1 MLKIVLISL
10 FIVLN
15 LYSNEV
21 YILPKQGDEIKDKIS
36 ESITN
41 AKSEILV
48 AMYNFSYKKFA
59 KDLVDASKNG
69 VKIIVY
75 LDAKK
80 VKDDSEIFDFLK
92 KNDIKVILVKDKM
105 HLKLALIDSKMAIFG
120 SINWTKESFEENYEL
135 VYISEDK
142 KTIAELTSFINTL

>member
-1 MLKIVLISL
+1 VLKIFVLSVFLVINL
-10 FIVLN
+10 FA
-15 LYSNEV
+15 NEI
-21 YILPKQGDEIKDKIS
+21 YILPKQSEDIKDKIS
-36 ESITN
+36 ESITS
-41 AKSEILV
+41 AKHEILI

-59 KDLVDASKNG
+59 KDLVKASENG
-69 VKIIVY
+69 VKITVY

-105 HLKLALIDSKMAIFG
+105 HLKLALIDSKTAIFG

-142 KTIAELTSFINTL
+142 KTIAELTTFIKTL

>member
-1 MLKIVLISL
+1 MLKIFVLSVFLVINL
-10 FIVLN
+10 FA
-15 LYSNEV
+15 NEI
-21 YILPKQGDEIKDKIS
+21 YILPKQSEDIKDKIS
-36 ESITN
+36 ESITS
-41 AKSEILV
+41 AKHEILI

-59 KDLVDASKNG
+59 KDLVEASKNG
-69 VKIIVY
+69 VKITVF

-105 HLKLALIDSKMAIFG
+105 HLKLALIDSKTAIFG

-142 KTIAELTSFINTL
+142 KTIAELTTFIKTL

>member
-1 MLKIVLISL
+1 VLKIFVISVFLVINL
-10 FIVLN
+10 FA
-15 LYSNEV
+15 NEI
-21 YILPKQGDEIKDKIS
+21 YILPKQGEEIKDKIS
-36 ESITN
+36 ESITS
-41 AKSEILV
+41 AKHEILI

-59 KDLVDASKNG
+59 KDLVKASEKG
-69 VKIIVY
+69 VTITVY

-92 KNDIKVILVKDKM
+92 KNDIKVILLKDKM